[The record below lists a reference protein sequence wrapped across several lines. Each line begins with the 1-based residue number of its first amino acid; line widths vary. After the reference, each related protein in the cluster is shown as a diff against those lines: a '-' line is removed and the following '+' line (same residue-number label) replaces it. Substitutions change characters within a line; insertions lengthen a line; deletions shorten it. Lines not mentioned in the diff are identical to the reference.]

1 MLITDN
7 LLLNY
12 KRCNRRTYLEVY
24 GNAQQKD
31 PEKDFLLKLKK
42 ENQLHILNVIRVRSL
57 LVTQPQASIRNWQ
70 QCASQTIA
78 LMQQGVECIGR
89 GILSLTLREWQAVT
103 NSDMSVVQ
111 SCDRFDNNPIF
122 NPLFLATPTLLIKQP
137 GKSQFGDWQYVPVN
151 IKLGRRPKPEYKLI
165 AAYHAQML
173 AAIQSKIPDYS
184 RLILKSHNDYD
195 VNLDYWLTNMQSI
208 VAECLQMLAER
219 YKPEVFIS
227 RQRCSLCHWYSYCYD
242 VAKRERH
249 LSLIPGITPKRY
261 EQLKET
267 GVANLATLAT
277 TSAAELNNIIG
288 DKVGSQLKQQVD
300 AILQRRAI
308 VKSNYN
314 LTTKNLIPTADIE
327 LYFDIEAEPERGIDY
342 LLGIVVVD
350 RIHQTEQFYAF
361 LAEKPEDEGIIWQ
374 QFLDCV
380 SLYPTAPIFHYSEY
394 EVETIIR
401 LAKLYDTPQNST
413 QALLS
418 RLVDLHQRV
427 IESVVLPVESYS
439 LKSLANWIGFYWR
452 DEAAGG
458 DLCVCWY
465 DRWLATGD
473 RLWLE
478 AILDYNEDDC
488 RATFYLKNWLVE
500 FLATETAM
508 VKEK

>member
-7 LLLNY
+7 VLLNY
-12 KRCNRRTYLEVY
+12 KRCNRRTFLEVY
-24 GNAQQKD
+24 GNSQQKD

-42 ENQLHILNVIRVRSL
+42 ENQLHILKVIQSRSL
-57 LVTQPQASIRNWQ
+57 LITQPQASIRNWQ
-70 QCASQTIA
+70 QCARQTIA
-78 LMQQGVECIGR
+78 LMERGVDCIGR
-89 GILSLTLREWQAVT
+89 GVLSLNFLQWQTVT
-103 NSDMSVVQ
+103 NSEIVLS
-111 SCDRFDNNPIF
+111 SGDREFDNPIF
-122 NPLFLATPTLLIKQP
+122 IASPTLLVKQP
-137 GKSQFGDWQYVPVN
+137 GKSRFGDWQYLPIN

-165 AAYHAQML
+165 ASFHAQML
-173 AAIQSKIPDYS
+173 GAIQGTIPNYS

-195 VNLDYWLTNMQSI
+195 VNLDYWLTNMQNI

-261 EQLKET
+261 EQLKEI
-267 GVANLATLAT
+267 GIANLATLAT
-277 TSAAELNNIIG
+277 TSATELNNIIG
-288 DKVGSQLKQQVD
+288 NGVGSQLKQQVD

-308 VKSNYN
+308 VKSDYN
-314 LTTKNLIPTADIE
+314 LTAKNLIPTANIE
-327 LYFDIEAEPERGIDY
+327 FYFDIEAEPERGIDY
-342 LLGIVVVD
+342 LLGIVLVD
-350 RIHQTEQFYAF
+350 RINKTEKFYAF
-361 LAEKPEDEGIIWQ
+361 LAETPEDEAIIWQ
-374 QFLDCV
+374 QFLNCV

-394 EVETIIR
+394 EVDTIVR
-401 LAKLYDTPQNST
+401 LAKLYHTPHDLT

-500 FLATETAM
+500 FLASEIVM
-508 VKEK
+508 SNSPSNQV